1 MKIHPIIPIW
11 LMAIVCVG
19 MLVMKR
25 KGIWN
30 YIRQI
35 LIVALLFTINLR
47 IMVFSH
53 EVPKTV
59 MNIDVL
65 LVVDDSMSMLAEDFD
80 GEGRRLDAVKE
91 DCEYIMDKMDGC
103 QFSLISFGNYAYRLA
118 PFTSDKDIVL
128 TALDHL
134 EGQTQYYAQGT
145 SLNLP
150 FPIMLDALRSN
161 QERDKE
167 RVQIVFFFSDGE
179 ITSKNEK
186 LGSYADAADYIVSG
200 AVLGYG
206 TEEGGRMKVLSYEGD
221 YGERFY
227 MKTRGADGYTD
238 YALSKID
245 EDNLQSIADDLGVE
259 YYHVESS
266 TDMRDIVSDLM
277 DELDEYATSGESGT
291 EGYSET
297 YYWFAIPL
305 AALLVYDLIYY
316 KRRLRE

>member
-11 LMAIVCVG
+11 LMAVVCVG

-25 KGIWN
+25 KGVWN
-30 YIRQI
+30 FIRQI
-35 LIVALLFTINLR
+35 LIVALLFAINLR

-53 EVPKTV
+53 DVPKTV

-80 GEGRRLDAVKE
+80 GEGRRIDAVKE

-128 TALDHL
+128 TALEHL

-150 FPIMLDALRSN
+150 FPVMLDALKKN
-161 QERDKE
+161 QERDKD

-186 LGSYADAADYIVSG
+186 LGSYADAEEYIVSG

-259 YYHVESS
+259 YYHIESP
-266 TDMRDIVSDLM
+266 TDMRDIVSNLM